1 MMISLI
7 FVSLIRLT
15 QDRTL
20 NVTKNIRE
28 IAREVLLNESR
39 AVENLIN
46 FIDDNFERC
55 VEDIYSAKGRVV
67 VTGVGKSAIIA
78 NKIVATFNSTGTP
91 AIFMH
96 AADAIHGDLGMIQN
110 DDIVICISKSGN
122 TPEIK
127 VLVPLLKRRRVKLVA
142 LVSNTSSYLSEQADL
157 VLNATIAEEACP
169 HNLAPTTSTTAHMA
183 MGDALAVC
191 LLNMRGFSRD
201 DFAEFH
207 PGGSL
212 GKQLYLKVHDV
223 MSKSV
228 PKVKKDAAL
237 THVMMSMTSGR
248 LGATAVVD
256 DADNLIGIITDGDL
270 RRMLEKR
277 SNLEGIQASDI
288 MTVSPRKID
297 LNDYATS
304 ALQLMQEKSITQL
317 LVMDGQKLAGFVHLH
332 DLLKEGIA

>member
-7 FVSLIRLT
+7 FVSLISVNI
-15 QDRTL
+15 DRTL
-20 NVTKNIRE
+20 NLTKNIKE
-28 IAREVLLNESR
+28 IARDVLLNESR
-39 AVENLIN
+39 ALENLTT
-46 FIDDNFERC
+46 FIDDNFEKC
-55 VEDIYSAKGRVV
+55 VNEIYSAKGRVV
-67 VTGVGKSAIIA
+67 ITGVGKSAIIA

-96 AADAIHGDLGMIQN
+96 AADAIHGDLGMIQS

-122 TPEIK
+122 TSEIK

-142 LVSNTSSYLSEQADL
+142 LVSNTTSYLAEQADL
-157 VLNATIAEEACP
+157 VLNATIAEEACT

-183 MGDALAVC
+183 MGDAVAVC
-191 LLNMRGFSRD
+191 LFNLRGFSKT

-212 GKQLYLKVHDV
+212 GKQLYLKVSDIV
-223 MSKSV
+223 SKSV

-237 THVMMSMTSGR
+237 KDVILEISSRR
-248 LGATAVVD
+248 LGATAVVG
-256 DADNLIGIITDGDL
+256 DAGEVLGIITDGDL

-277 SNLEGIQASDI
+277 SNLDGIHAADI

-297 LNDYATS
+297 INDYATS
-304 ALQLMQEKSITQL
+304 ALRLMQEKSITQL